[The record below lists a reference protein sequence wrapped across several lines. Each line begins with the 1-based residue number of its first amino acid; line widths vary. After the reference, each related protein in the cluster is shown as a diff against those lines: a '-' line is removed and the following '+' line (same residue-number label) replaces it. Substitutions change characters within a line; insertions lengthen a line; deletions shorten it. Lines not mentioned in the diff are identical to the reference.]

1 MQDLVDIVPVAGGE
15 ARGNIDSS
23 WAAAVISEN
32 TINFDTLGAGGLKLD
47 ASVILQTSELTDPF
61 TGERRQWSGFATR
74 RVFATLRHDIPDS
87 DWAWQLQ
94 ANHEYIQPSFRSNQI
109 DRQYEGP
116 WFLTAVV
123 ENKDVFGLTV
133 AAGVANLLGARSY
146 RDRTVYAGLRTGA
159 PVLFA
164 EERDRLIG
172 PIFVF
177 SVRGD
182 F

>member
-1 MQDLVDIVPVAGGE
+1 M
-15 ARGNIDSS
+15 
-23 WAAAVISEN
+23 
-32 TINFDTLGAGGLKLD
+32 
-47 ASVILQTSELTDPF
+47 
-61 TGERRQWSGFATR
+61 
-74 RVFATLRHDIPDS
+74 FATLRHDIPDS